1 MKAFCFSDVHLDH
14 PSDLDSNTLDLFVKS
29 AEWLAEQIRA
39 NKPDVVVN
47 LGDTNHRDGG
57 MSTGTIQ
64 LFVRF
69 MDPIITACDELRIPF
84 VTIVGN
90 HDQYTRNGEQHVIE
104 PLKWKSK
111 VVDKPVVMKLKGGI
125 DTLFMPYFRS
135 VEEFH
140 AGWEDACSA
149 EALMVP
155 DLVFM
160 HMDVVGAKMNS
171 GIVSTH
177 GITPGQGL
185 EIWNGHYHLPHEI
198 ENIGVIGALQYS
210 QFRDVDTWDV
220 PRRGAV
226 LLTKQKGKPSKIKRL
241 ANPHTNFF
249 WKIKGDNAATMLAE
263 FRAWIDFLHAAYDGQ
278 TPDDN
283 KLNVWFV
290 GPAVEVKTLE
300 ESSDWSGYGQVRF
313 TSNDK
318 LKSEET
324 TLTLDLAPE
333 KAVRQYAAENKC
345 SCNEPHDVEI
355 GVQAIRQAEEYN
367 TATGK
372 KRNVVFRQLAIQD
385 FMRIGEA
392 ELNLKEQGLT
402 LIEGINHDDPTVDSN
417 ESGKSSIAEA
427 LLWCLFDKTSRGIG
441 KDDVIRRGATEALV
455 ELHLDIDDE
464 SWSFQ
469 RKRSKGKQTLRIWR
483 EYANADGDFDERK
496 EVTPHDQREAT
507 AMIEKL
513 IGISFDQFL
522 LLVVMAQGFD
532 TKFSSLNDNDRKELL
547 ESFLGLE
554 VYDRAKG
561 LLVDHIR
568 TLDGTARK
576 IEDRE
581 INVKATFEA
590 AQRNLHT
597 AEASK
602 AQAALQS
609 AEERGRLETEITQHE
624 AHAPGWREALQVRSA
639 AAQQL
644 EGQLR
649 DLRQQSNLLQRQ
661 LTEIRTNHQTH
672 SNTLASVRQQL
683 TAYSQGAICQT
694 CQQPLPAETVQN
706 LLNGLRAQEADVF
719 ARIEGFT
726 TSYQSVSEQLNTV
739 TLKLTEA
746 EQQYRVVSDDYN
758 GVRQQFAAYEATL
771 RGLRQQHER
780 LAFDS
785 KHFDTIIEQNNG
797 TISSAQQELASIG
810 QQKIEYERA
819 RHQAAFW
826 QDAFEPT
833 GIRSHILRT
842 VVNYINEYLYE
853 LSHTLTGGTYVVQL
867 SSTKELKT
875 KKELANKLEL
885 VFTPENEPY
894 KAGSGGRR
902 RKVDL
907 MLNLA
912 VARLAKQTSGF
923 ASNLLIADEVLDNL
937 DLTASQHVL
946 QMFDGMVQ
954 QGVTILLISHNPA
967 IKSMIPN
974 VWTVVRKD
982 GVSEVRTA

>member
-1 MKAFCFSDVHLDH
+1 MKALCFSDVHLHFQVDN
-14 PSDLDSNTLDLFVKS
+14 PKATELFIDSAK
-29 AEWLAEQIRA
+29 WLAAQIREL
-39 NKPDVVVN
+39 KPDVVVN
-47 LGDTNHRDGG
+47 FGDTNHLDGG

-64 LFVRF
+64 LFVLF
-69 MDPIITACDELRIPF
+69 MNPIIEACDELGIDLI
-84 VTIVGN
+84 TIVGN
-90 HDQYTRNGEQHVIE
+90 HDQYSRNGEQHVIE
-104 PLKWKSK
+104 PLKWKSV
-111 VVDKPVVMKLKGGI
+111 VVDKPVVKKLKGGV

-135 VEEFH
+135 TEEFH
-140 AGWEDACSA
+140 AGWEAACR
-149 EALMVP
+149 EASVAP
-155 DLVFM
+155 EIVFM

-171 GIVSTH
+171 GITSTH
-177 GITPGQGL
+177 GLVPGQDV
-185 EIWNGHYHLPHEI
+185 EIWNGHYHLPQMI
-198 ENIGVIGALQYS
+198 ENVGIIGALQYT
-210 QFRDVDTWDV
+210 QFRDVDPWDV

-226 LLTKQKGKPSKIKRL
+226 LITKQKGKPSKIKRFS
-241 ANPHTNFF
+241 NPHTNFF
-249 WKIKGDNAATMLAE
+249 WKIKGTSAE
-263 FRAWIDFLHAAYDGQ
+263 EMRSEFELWLQWLHAAYDDHLPEQG
-278 TPDDN
+278 

-300 ESSDWSGYGQVRF
+300 ESDDWSGYGQVRF

-324 TLTLDLAPE
+324 TLTLDLTPE
-333 KAVRQYAAENKC
+333 KAVRQYATENKC

-355 GVQAIRQAEEYN
+355 GVTAIRQAEEYN
-367 TATGK
+367 TASGK
-372 KRNVVFRQLAIQD
+372 KRNVVFRKLAIKD

-392 ELNLKEQGLT
+392 ELDLEKQGLT

-441 KDDVIRRGATEALV
+441 KDDVIRRGTPEALV
-455 ELHLDIDDE
+455 ELHLNIDEE
-464 SWSFQ
+464 SWTFQ

-483 EYANADGDFDERK
+483 TYVNGDGVHDESK

-513 IGISFDQFL
+513 IGISFEQFL

-568 TLDGTARK
+568 TLDSNARK

-581 INVKATFEA
+581 INVRATFEA
-590 AQRNLHT
+590 AQRNLQT

-602 AQAALQS
+602 AQAAQQS
-609 AEERGRLETEITQHE
+609 AEERSRLETEITQHE
-624 AHAPGWREALQVRSA
+624 AHAPGWRDALQVRA
-639 AAQQL
+639 TAAQQL
-644 EGQLR
+644 DAQVR
-649 DLRQQSNLLQRQ
+649 DLRQKVNLLQRQ
-661 LTEIRTNHQTH
+661 LAEIRTNHQTH

-706 LLNGLRAQEADVF
+706 LLNGLRAQEADVYG
-719 ARIEGFT
+719 RIEGFNA
-726 TSYQSVSEQLNTV
+726 SFQSVSEQLNTV
-739 TLKLTEA
+739 TLQLTEA
-746 EQQYRVVSDDYN
+746 EQQHRAVSDDYN

-785 KHFDTIIEQNNG
+785 KHFDTIIEQNNA
-797 TISSAQQELASIG
+797 TISFAQRELAEIA
-810 QQKIEYERA
+810 QQKIGYERA
-819 RHQAAFW
+819 RHQAAYW

-875 KKELANKLEL
+875 KKEVANKLEL

-923 ASNLLIADEVLDNL
+923 ASNLLVADEVLDNL

-954 QGVTILLISHNPA
+954 QGVTILLISHNPS

-982 GVSEVRTA
+982 GVSEVHTA